1 MRKLNKKRISLGITA
16 AILLLALAFYAWYT
30 KPVTLSELYPMLELD
45 KCTQIQGYYEIG
57 TQAEPSEFT
66 IAKNSG
72 EFETLYNLFYEQR
85 YCRSLRDLFPRGTT
99 EQVAWI
105 VSNFPNLDGF
115 ALTATRDC
123 NLYDPSWNKVPGTL
137 IVGKRKPSMIIQGN
151 EKRIERY
158 VKNFELLK
166 QKYKGVPYK
175 QAFRD

>member
-1 MRKLNKKRISLGITA
+1 MRKLNKKRISLGIAA

-85 YCRSLRDLFPRGTT
+85 YCRSLRDVFPRGTRIHRT
-99 EQVAWI
+99 EPDDFQWDVHFVFEHVEFPDGSTGSGAMLHFTNWYGAFDIHFNGETHAYQVSDQERWG
-105 VSNFPNLDGF
+105 VQVLD
-115 ALTATRDC
+115 T
-123 NLYDPSWNKVPGTL
+123 
-137 IVGKRKPSMIIQGN
+137 IQ
-151 EKRIERY
+151 
-158 VKNFELLK
+158 
-166 QKYKGVPYK
+166 
-175 QAFRD
+175 

>member
-1 MRKLNKKRISLGITA
+1 MRKLNKKRISLGIAA

-85 YCRSLRDLFPRGTT
+85 YCRSLRDVFPRAPESIG
-99 EQVAWI
+99 Q
-105 VSNFPNLDGF
+105 S
-115 ALTATRDC
+115 R
-123 NLYDPSWNKVPGTL
+123 
-137 IVGKRKPSMIIQGN
+137 MIFMGCP
-151 EKRIERY
+151 
-158 VKNFELLK
+158 FCL
-166 QKYKGVPYK
+166 
-175 QAFRD
+175 